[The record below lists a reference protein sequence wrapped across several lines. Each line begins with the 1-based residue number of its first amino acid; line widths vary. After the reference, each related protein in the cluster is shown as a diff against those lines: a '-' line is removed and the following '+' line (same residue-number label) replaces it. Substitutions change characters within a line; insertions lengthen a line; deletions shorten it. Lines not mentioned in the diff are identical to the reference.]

1 MYAQGDYGLEL
12 MLLSSML
19 GALCSMMMWLSEY
32 SSASTRSPPSNPT
45 DVNLKSSTMGGTV
58 CVYIDMCTDSERQRE
73 PQDYLRCVCVGA
85 QDIH

>member
-1 MYAQGDYGLEL
+1 
-12 MLLSSML
+12 
-19 GALCSMMMWLSEY
+19 
-32 SSASTRSPPSNPT
+32 
-45 DVNLKSSTMGGTV
+45 MGGTV